1 MLIVS
6 LTYIKPT
13 EEADRLM
20 QPHMDWLNEGY
31 ASGMFIGSG
40 RKNPR
45 TGGVIL
51 AKGER
56 AAVEAFVAKDPFA
69 VEGVAAYDITE
80 VAITRT
86 AEGLEVLK
94 SA

>member
-13 EEADRLM
+13 DEADRLM
-20 QPHMDWLNEGY
+20 QPHIDWLNEGY

-56 AAVEAFVAKDPFA
+56 ATVEAFVAKDPFA